1 MRTIEPK
8 VEARE
13 LRVAV
18 IASRFNPPVTQ
29 RLLDG
34 CLARLRER
42 GCESVEMMWVPGAF
56 EMPLAARTAAATG
69 RYDALIALGA
79 VIRGDTSHFDYVC
92 RAVTD
97 GLGQVSLD
105 ASVPVAFG
113 VLTTDT
119 LEQALERAAVP
130 GEPGTNKGVEAADVA
145 LEMAG
150 LLRALKG
157 EG

>member
-18 IASRFNPPVTQ
+18 IASRFNPPVAQ
-29 RLLDG
+29 RLVDG

-56 EMPLAARTAAATG
+56 EIPLAARTAAATG

-97 GLGQVSLD
+97 GLAQVSLD
-105 ASVPVAFG
+105 ARVPVAFG

-145 LEMAG
+145 LERAG
-150 LLRALKG
+150 LLRALNG